1 MLMLHWIVQGGAE
14 PILIGENNLLEQQHI
29 ISSLLSTT
37 TAAADK
43 QVGEYSY
50 ISVTTTTQ

>member
-14 PILIGENNLLEQQHI
+14 PILIGENNLLE
-29 ISSLLSTT
+29 
-37 TAAADK
+37 DK

-50 ISVTTTTQ
+50 ISVTTTQ